1 MVDKY
6 IKVSRIEQVINE
18 LVIRSDN
25 TRDDTKIDVYEQA
38 VELLQEALRDGT
50 E

>member
-1 MVDKY
+1 MADKY

-18 LVIRSDN
+18 LVIISNN

>member
-18 LVIRSDN
+18 LVIRFNN

>member
-1 MVDKY
+1 MADKY
-6 IKVSRIEQVINE
+6 IKVSRIEQVIND
-18 LVIRSDN
+18 LVIRFNN

>member
-18 LVIRSDN
+18 LVIRSNN
-25 TRDDTKIDVYEQA
+25 TRDDTKIDVYE
-38 VELLQEALRDGT
+38 
-50 E
+50 

>member
-1 MVDKY
+1 MADKY

-18 LVIRSDN
+18 LVIRSNN
-25 TRDDTKIDVYEQA
+25 TIDDTKIDVYEQA